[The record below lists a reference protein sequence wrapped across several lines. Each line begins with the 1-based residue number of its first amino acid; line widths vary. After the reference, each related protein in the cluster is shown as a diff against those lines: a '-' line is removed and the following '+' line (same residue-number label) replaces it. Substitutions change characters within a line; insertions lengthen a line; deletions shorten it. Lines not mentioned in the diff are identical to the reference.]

1 MRISKNN
8 LDMLWRIALA
18 GLMTSPSRQANYDV
32 HKALAWLER
41 NGLYRFEGRSV
52 ITLAG
57 RKLLGQKLD
66 PIKLADLRRMEARRD
81 ERQRTARLREPKA
94 GKIG

>member
-1 MRISKNN
+1 MRISKDN
-8 LDMLWRIALA
+8 LDMLWRVALA
-18 GLMTSPSRQANYDV
+18 GVMTSPSRQATYDV

-41 NGLYRFEGRSV
+41 NGLYRYEGRSV

-57 RKLLGQKLD
+57 RQLLGRKLD

-81 ERQRTARLREPKA
+81 ARQRDARLREPKA
-94 GKIG
+94 GNIE